1 MNAHE
6 TAKSRALKEEQE
18 HGLIMHVFTIS
29 AGMVGVCLT
38 GIGLLRVIIAQTKV
52 STFGDDLLA
61 ADAVMFMTCCFLSFW
76 SFKTSSVPRRHVM
89 RWIIDGLFM
98 LALALMVVV
107 CGLIVYA
114 LG

>member
-1 MNAHE
+1 MIAHE
-6 TAKSRALKEEQE
+6 SAKSQALREEHE
-18 HGLIMHVFTIS
+18 HDLTVHVFTIS

-76 SFKTSSVPRRHVM
+76 SFKTISAPRRHAM
-89 RWIIDGLFM
+89 RWVIDGLFM
-98 LALALMVVV
+98 IALALMVVV

>member
-1 MNAHE
+1 MIADE
-6 TAKSRALKEEQE
+6 SAKSQALKEEHE
-18 HGLIMHVFTIS
+18 HDLTMHVFTIS

-38 GIGLLRVIIAQTKV
+38 GIGLLHVVIAQTKI

-76 SFKTSSVPRRHVM
+76 SFKTRSAPRRRVM

-98 LALALMVVV
+98 MALALMVVV